1 MTPAEDQNRP
11 HHWYMARMAREA
23 IFGTDHRCEPESPA
37 AQLGLAPCVQS
48 QSLLQSDAARRRA
61 GSTGAPPPTR
71 PRSGRCNLSR
81 PLLTDVMLWS
91 GWHAGV
97 SSKTPEQ
104 FMGGTEDR
112 FGVSCSVIDEY
123 NIYNM

>member
-1 MTPAEDQNRP
+1 MTFHDTGL
-11 HHWYMARMAREA
+11 
-23 IFGTDHRCEPESPA
+23 IIGTLQEWQERLFLEQTTDVSLSLSA
-37 AQLGLAPCVQS
+37 AQLGLVPCVHS
-48 QSLLQSDAARRRA
+48 QSLLQSDAEERRA
-61 GSTGAPPPTR
+61 VSTGAPPQPR

-81 PLLTDVMLWS
+81 LLLTDVMLWS

-112 FGVSCSVIDEY
+112 FGVSNSVNDEY
-123 NIYNM
+123 NIYNI